1 MQQDQHQPGQNH
13 SYINQAAL
21 HQKVSRVP
29 ILQGGTTLIL
39 ALQCLGF
46 TVILSIFVLTH
57 LHFYMTEREARE
69 RNSVV
74 NTDKD
79 NIKPTEAF
87 IEMMKPP
94 DPPGEEQDEVS
105 AGPRTSTPNKHNINM
120 DDGRASPE
128 VARPPLPMPIL
139 GSIPRRPQ
147 SPEPTTAQ
155 VDGSQDQDA
164 ATQMEESS
172 QALLDG
178 DEEEQRKT
186 VPQDK
191 SPKPMELARQE
202 PHPKPPDEKDTRS
215 PRKGESFTW
224 NGEPAPPD
232 EDHRR
237 TSPRRV
243 QPTLLQQA
251 GYERRKMQHPGSGR
265 PTIFVNEFY
274 GTALYD
280 DSKDPFFFH
289 SWPQDEIVWDPN
301 PFTGN
306 FDLLAGAKVTLA
318 VNFATKKGDKFEV
331 WITTADD
338 ETNPISPK
346 AGRPYNRPGPPNA
359 CVPYAEFFDLLP
371 DATMSKSKAQDRANL
386 RKHVVTAISSPN
398 YLDFQKDLRPPTY
411 ARFGGPAWCP
421 PYPRKIATTPAFY
434 TVRQEAIRSYMD
446 TVTAE
451 LIDLEASQI
460 YNLTRMAQKRMG
472 ELEKDGA
479 HFKMVRMNN

>member
-1 MQQDQHQPGQNH
+1 
-13 SYINQAAL
+13 
-21 HQKVSRVP
+21 
-29 ILQGGTTLIL
+29 
-39 ALQCLGF
+39 
-46 TVILSIFVLTH
+46 
-57 LHFYMTEREARE
+57 MTEREARE
-69 RNSVV
+69 RNSPV
-74 NTDKD
+74 NADKD

-94 DPPGEEQDEVS
+94 DPPGEEQDEVP
-105 AGPRTSTPNKHNINM
+105 AGPRTSTPNDNINM

-139 GSIPRRPQ
+139 RPKKPA

-178 DEEEQRKT
+178 DEEEYRKT
-186 VPQDK
+186 VHQDM
-191 SPKPMELARQE
+191 SLKPTELAGQE
-202 PHPKPPDEKDTRS
+202 PHSKPPEGMDTRSTGKEEPRKDTRS
-215 PRKGESFTW
+215 T
-224 NGEPAPPD
+224 
-232 EDHRR
+232 RR
-237 TSPRRV
+237 TENFNSRGEYLPKL
-243 QPTLLQQA
+243 PA
-251 GYERRKMQHPGSGR
+251 GYVRRKMQHPGSGR

-274 GTALYD
+274 GVALYD
-280 DSKDPFFFH
+280 DSKDPFFFY

-318 VNFATKKGDKFEV
+318 VNFAARKGDKFEV

-338 ETNPISPK
+338 ETNPISPR

-371 DATMSKSKAQDRANL
+371 DATMNKSRAQDRANL
-386 RKHVVTAISSPN
+386 RKHVVTTISPPN
-398 YLDFQKDLRPPTY
+398 YLDFQVNCTSEHTLPRNDKGFFLHIRAHLSGSMEVYNVWPVAFQKDLRPPTY

-446 TVTAE
+446 TLTAE
-451 LIDLEASQI
+451 LIDLDATDI
-460 YNLTRMAQKRMG
+460 YDLTRMAQKRMSD
-472 ELEKDGA
+472 LEKHAA
-479 HFKMVRMNN
+479 HFKMAKTTN

>member
-1 MQQDQHQPGQNH
+1 MRSKTRCQLVQGQ
-13 SYINQAAL
+13 
-21 HQKVSRVP
+21 
-29 ILQGGTTLIL
+29 
-39 ALQCLGF
+39 
-46 TVILSIFVLTH
+46 
-57 LHFYMTEREARE
+57 ARQY
-69 RNSVV
+69 
-74 NTDKD
+74 D
-79 NIKPTEAF
+79 
-87 IEMMKPP
+87 
-94 DPPGEEQDEVS
+94 
-105 AGPRTSTPNKHNINM
+105 NINM
-120 DDGRASPE
+120 DDGRASPD

-139 GSIPRRPQ
+139 RTIPTKPA
-147 SPEPTTAQ
+147 SPEPTNAQ
-155 VDGSQDQDA
+155 VDGPQDQDA

-178 DEEEQRKT
+178 DEEEDRKVVYRDT
-186 VPQDK
+186 
-191 SPKPMELARQE
+191 SPKPTELARQE
-202 PHPKPPDEKDTRS
+202 PHPKPPDEKDTHS

-243 QPTLLQQA
+243 QPTLMQQA
-251 GYERRKMQHPGSGR
+251 GYVRRKMQHPGSGR

-274 GTALYD
+274 GTALFD
-280 DSKDPFFFH
+280 DSKDPFFFY

-301 PFTGN
+301 PYTGN

-331 WITTADD
+331 WITTADE

-398 YLDFQKDLRPPTY
+398 YLDFQVNCTSEHTLPRNDKGFFLHIRAHLRYTEVYNVWPVAFQKDLRPPTY

-451 LIDLEASQI
+451 LIDLEASEI
-460 YNLTRMAQKRMG
+460 YNLTRMAQKRMHD
-472 ELEKDGA
+472 LEKSGA